1 MRISNRQLFWLVWTF
16 EMGINLL
23 ISLNFSITDAKQDV
37 WISLIIAW
45 LAAMLIAY
53 LAFKVSRLYPGQTL
67 LEFSISILGKWPG
80 KLVGL
85 LYLLQ
90 WYWVM
95 GIILREQFSF
105 IRLSMLQKTPD
116 LVIAVSFLAIA
127 VYAVRKGGIVGLGR
141 FSELWGPVLLFVL
154 LLTFALSMR
163 NLNLGALLP
172 VYADTEALAILK
184 GSLTPM
190 SLLGEIAFITMLVA
204 FLEKP
209 DRSALRNV
217 WLGVTVASLILAIG
231 AVWVIM
237 TFGPAL
243 SSKIQFPFFE
253 MVKLVYLM
261 EFIQNMDIFLVAI
274 WLISVFIKLTVYL
287 FIASYGTA
295 QWIGRPAGW
304 KNCIWF
310 VAAVTLAVCMAVVR
324 LNPSSRMLL
333 TEVWI
338 NYVLPLHFFA
348 IPLLLLLVGTFRKNR
363 KKGES

>member
-1 MRISNRQLFWLVWTF
+1 
-16 EMGINLL
+16 MGINLL

-53 LAFKVSRLYPGQTL
+53 LVFKVSRLYPGQTL

-127 VYAVRKGGIVGLGR
+127 VYAVRQGGIVGLGR

-172 VYADTEALAILK
+172 VYADTEAFAILK

-190 SLLGEIAFITMLVA
+190 SLLGEIAFIAMLVA
-204 FLEKP
+204 FL
-209 DRSALRNV
+209 
-217 WLGVTVASLILAIG
+217 
-231 AVWVIM
+231 
-237 TFGPAL
+237 
-243 SSKIQFPFFE
+243 
-253 MVKLVYLM
+253 
-261 EFIQNMDIFLVAI
+261 
-274 WLISVFIKLTVYL
+274 
-287 FIASYGTA
+287 
-295 QWIGRPAGW
+295 
-304 KNCIWF
+304 
-310 VAAVTLAVCMAVVR
+310 
-324 LNPSSRMLL
+324 
-333 TEVWI
+333 
-338 NYVLPLHFFA
+338 
-348 IPLLLLLVGTFRKNR
+348 
-363 KKGES
+363 